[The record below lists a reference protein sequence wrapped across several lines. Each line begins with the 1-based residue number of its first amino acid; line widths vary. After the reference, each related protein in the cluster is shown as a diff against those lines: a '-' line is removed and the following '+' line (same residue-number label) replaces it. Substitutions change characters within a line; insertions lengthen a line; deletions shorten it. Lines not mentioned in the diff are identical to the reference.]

1 MRLFWLLSLW
11 WLHNKRYE
19 KNPLFLLS
27 SEATVHQSPGAPTL
41 GLFPEHFIHCPHLQ
55 QHKETSTS
63 PAIFPPDSSL
73 YCPSTLSLGTNFS
86 ELLNIQKRDCPLPGP
101 SFTNSWPSPF
111 PHFPHRTL
119 YAPGLS
125 SCLDTLSSWMVSV
138 KAGQGD
144 ECSYLE
150 RLENSWWSHLEHIYI
165 PGLKWSL
172 KTSPPKNLQNDIF
185 LRLD

>member
-1 MRLFWLLSLW
+1 MRKILCSCCPVRPPSIRALVLPHWAFSQNTSSTVRTFSSTKKLLQ
-11 WLHNKRYE
+11 
-19 KNPLFLLS
+19 
-27 SEATVHQSPGAPTL
+27 V
-41 GLFPEHFIHCPHLQ
+41 LQ
-55 QHKETSTS
+55 FS
-63 PAIFPPDSSL
+63 PDSSL

-150 RLENSWWSHLEHIYI
+150 RLENSW
-165 PGLKWSL
+165 
-172 KTSPPKNLQNDIF
+172 
-185 LRLD
+185 